1 MNRFRV
7 ASAISFGGLVLAA
20 AGFTLAIAVTT
31 AAHIGWVM
39 IGIGIFAAI
48 AASATGVLLR
58 PRVGENGKGG
68 ALTFLVIAAFVALV
82 LIVMLSGLRIS

>member
-7 ASAISFGGLVLAA
+7 ASAISVGGLALAA
-20 AGFTLAIAVTT
+20 GGFVLAIALTT

-39 IGIGIFAAI
+39 IGAGIFAAI
-48 AASATGVLLR
+48 AASATGVILR
-58 PRVGENGKGG
+58 PRVRENAKGG
-68 ALTFLVIAAFVALV
+68 FVALV